1 VPGKTTHGKT
11 THRKSAARTDRR
23 RAALQR
29 RRQQATARTASA
41 RKAVRR
47 QRRRKILAGFAVV
60 AVAAAATAG
69 FVEWQRV
76 NDHPPSPDLHAA
88 LATTTEP
95 LAMTAVPGTYHAV
108 YRAESYTGGK
118 VTRSTEDVSVQRPFN
133 GRVTIREGTDA
144 SGALQFEGR
153 SILGSYANYSAS
165 GPGQVSGDAPTVA
178 FGDVRLNASLD
189 DLLAKGLFVRKERRQ
204 ALGRDCQVYR
214 TGTSLQS
221 LKVTAPT
228 ATDYADACLD
238 DGGLVLEEVT
248 VVGGKLTQRLTATE
262 LVDDATFESN
272 TFTVDGDPVSF
283 DQGGSVLT
291 PVDLATPPPAGF
303 WQLEAPPDGFV
314 HQARYVLQTPDQAGS
329 AAGAPPVSSYVDL
342 WVRGTDLVTV
352 RQGPI
357 GGEPD
362 MSSSASSGDP
372 VDGGPL
378 GTAQLLL
385 SAIGPTVTAHPNADT
400 FVHVSGTLSPG
411 ALQTVT
417 AALHQ
422 V

>member
-1 VPGKTTHGKT
+1 VPSKTSP
-11 THRKSAARTDRR
+11 RRSATRTDRR

-29 RRQQATARTASA
+29 RRQHAAARTVAA
-41 RKAVRR
+41 RRAVRR
-47 QRRRKILAGFAVV
+47 QRRRKILAGATVV
-60 AVAAAATAG
+60 AVAAGITG
-69 FVEWQRV
+69 GYVEWQRS
-76 NDHPPSPDLHAA
+76 NNHPPSPALHAP
-88 LATTTEP
+88 LATTSEP
-95 LAMTAVPGTYHAV
+95 LAMASVPGSYRAV
-108 YRAESYTGGK
+108 YRAESYQGAK
-118 VTRSTEDVSVQRPFN
+118 VTRSTEDVSIQRPFN

-153 SILGSYANYSAS
+153 STLGSYANYSQS

-189 DLLAKGLFVRKERRQ
+189 DLLRKGLFVRKERRQ

-221 LKVTAPT
+221 LKITAPT

-238 DGGLVLEEVT
+238 DAGLVLEEVT

-262 LVDDATFESN
+262 LVDEPTFESN
-272 TFTVDGDPVSF
+272 TFTVDGDPVGF

-291 PVDLATPPPAGF
+291 PVDLATPPPAGS
-303 WQLEAPPDGFV
+303 WQLDTPPAGFT
-314 HQARYVLQTPDQAGS
+314 HQARYVLQTPDQSGT
-329 AAGAPPVSSYVDL
+329 AAGAAPVSAYVDL
-342 WVRGTDLVTV
+342 YVRGTDVVTV
-352 RQGPI
+352 RQGPVA
-357 GGEPD
+357 GEPD

-372 VDGGPL
+372 IDGGPL
-378 GTAQLLL
+378 GSAQLLL
-385 SAIGPTVTAHPNADT
+385 SAIGPTVTAHPTADT
-400 FVHVSGTLSPG
+400 FVHVAGTLSPTDLE
-411 ALQTVT
+411 AVA